1 MLVLARKVNEAIV
14 IGENIRVVVVGV
26 EGETVRLGIEA
37 PREVKV
43 YRQEIFDAIQEANR
57 QAAQAAV
64 AALAGAA
71 DLVRAAAGQGAK
83 TAPVPAGKTA
93 GEGKR

>member
-71 DLVRAAAGQGAK
+71 DLVRAAAGPGAK
-83 TAPVPAGKTA
+83 TALAAAGKTA
-93 GEGKR
+93 EEGKK